1 MIAFDISETVLNQN
15 STTVVI
21 TSTFDEMMIAAN
33 VPNFVAVTSEGD
45 LPMFTPILEE
55 GEWLD
60 EYTYSGKYLI
70 NHIYYAGNA
79 GMRVITATDLASNP
93 VKDTVVEDILTIDF
107 LYLGLNQQSANS
119 IIAYPNPVTSGGVL
133 NFRTN
138 ESNEVINEIEL
149 YDLLGNLVNTITTD
163 EGNPELVSIKVPEL
177 SSGTYIIRIKSDF
190 AEYTLRINI
199 IN

>member
-1 MIAFDISETVLNQN
+1 
-15 STTVVI
+15 
-21 TSTFDEMMIAAN
+21 
-33 VPNFVAVTSEGD
+33 
-45 LPMFTPILEE
+45 
-55 GEWLD
+55 
-60 EYTYSGKYLI
+60 
-70 NHIYYAGNA
+70 
-79 GMRVITATDLASNP
+79 
-93 VKDTVVEDILTIDF
+93 
-107 LYLGLNQQSANS
+107 
-119 IIAYPNPVTSGGVL
+119 L

>member
-1 MIAFDISETVLNQN
+1 
-15 STTVVI
+15 
-21 TSTFDEMMIAAN
+21 
-33 VPNFVAVTSEGD
+33 
-45 LPMFTPILEE
+45 MFTPILEE

-70 NHIYYAGNA
+70 NHIYYACNA

-93 VKDTVVEDILTIDF
+93 VKDTIIEDLLTIDF
-107 LYLGLNQQSANS
+107 LYLGLNQQVANS
-119 IIAYPNPVTSGGVL
+119 IVAYPNPVTSGGVL

-149 YDLLGNLVNTITTD
+149 YDLLGNFVYSITTG
-163 EGNPELVSIKVPEL
+163 EVNHELFSIKVPEL